1 MPSVNAGGVRFDV
14 DAIAFDKDGTLID
27 LDATWG
33 PVAAAWVGG
42 VSGGDG
48 ALATLVAARLGLD
61 VDGPCLVPDSIFAAG
76 TLDQIRDETTAAL
89 IAHGHGDAELTVA
102 IRTATDAVLALGPT
116 TPVALTDL
124 PTLFRRLTDG
134 GLRCAVVTSDDRAST
149 EHLLT
154 TLGVASLVATMVGGD
169 ETERPKPF
177 PDPLFLAAERLGTVP
192 PRLLMVG
199 DSATDQGAARAAG
212 CPFVAVGRGTAASQ
226 DCDAVI
232 DHVGQITLG

>member
-1 MPSVNAGGVRFDV
+1 
-14 DAIAFDKDGTLID
+14 
-27 LDATWG
+27 
-33 PVAAAWVGG
+33 
-42 VSGGDG
+42 
-48 ALATLVAARLGLD
+48 
-61 VDGPCLVPDSIFAAG
+61 SIFAAG

-102 IRTATDAVLALGPT
+102 IRTATGAVLALGPT
-116 TPVALTDL
+116 APVALTDL
-124 PTLFRRLTDG
+124 PTLFRRLVDG

-177 PDPLFLAAERLGTVP
+177 PDPLFLAGERLGTVP

-199 DSATDQGAARAAG
+199 DSAPDQGAARAAG
-212 CPFVAVGRGTAASQ
+212 CPFVAVGRGTTASQ
-226 DCDAVI
+226 D
-232 DHVGQITLG
+232 